1 MAFLINNKTVINNDR
16 QLSTDLISVYDVV
29 TSTANDKLLVN
40 REYCHVTA
48 AGQTITLPISPTAF
62 PLVGWEVVISV
73 GNFSNTIVARNGA
86 NIMGLAENMTI
97 DRPYAVLT
105 FLYVDATEGWRII

>member
-48 AGQTITLPISPTAF
+48 AGQTITLPISPTGF
-62 PLVGWEVVISV
+62 PLVGWEVAISV
-73 GNFSNTIVARNGA
+73 GNFANTIVAGNGSK
-86 NIMGLAENMTI
+86 IMGLQENMTI
-97 DRPYAVLT
+97 DIAYAVLT
-105 FLYVDATEGWRII
+105 FLYVDSTQGWRIL